1 MNAVIAYA
9 DRFLKAARMGVFWNG
24 TTRFDLP
31 RQFRYNSRAFSIAG
45 PQEKSLAWTF
55 RDIIL
60 DDEYGLN
67 ELAKKPATI
76 LDVGGNIGLFAL
88 WAGVNY
94 PHATIHVYEPN
105 PALLGFLESN
115 IKQVGATIF
124 TEGVAGQD
132 GAGTFIENGESMVGQ
147 CKVAPTGDIRLVSLR
162 TAVARLGG
170 SVDLLKLDCEG
181 AEWEMF
187 DDLEPFKAVGMIR
200 MEYHLTCSDQS
211 LGWMIDR
218 LESVGFSLLKLQ
230 PNPGFGIAWFDR

>member
-9 DRFLKAARMGVFWNG
+9 DRLLKAARMSVFWNG

-45 PQEKSLAWTF
+45 PQEKSLAWVF

-67 ELAKKPATI
+67 KLAKKPATV
-76 LDVGGNIGLFAL
+76 LDVGGNIGLFTL

-94 PHATIHVYEPN
+94 PEATIHVYEPN
-105 PALLGFLESN
+105 TALLDSLKSN
-115 IKQVGATIF
+115 VKQVRATVF
-124 TEGVAGQD
+124 AEGVAGQD
-132 GAGTFIENGESMVGQ
+132 GAGTFIVNGESMVGQ

-181 AEWEMF
+181 AEWEIF
-187 DDLEPFKAVGMIR
+187 DDLEPFQAVGMVR
-200 MEYHLTCSDQS
+200 MEYHLTRPDRS

-230 PNPGFGIAWFDR
+230 LNSGFGIAWFDR